1 MSTLKV
7 DTIQHSGGTT
17 GLTIDS
23 SGNVDLGAGSI
34 VQIVTRQVDTYLD
47 HTHSGTTQTDI
58 PDIYIDIT
66 PRFNNSIILWRT
78 IVFPKLDDED
88 GYIRYRVV
96 DSNDSDAVFHSTTY
110 CASSNYY
117 ANTSAFVNVPIESIK
132 TSSGTTS
139 TMRLQLQCQVN
150 SGGTAT
156 FNWSDSN
163 GQVVVATEIRS

>member
-34 VQIVTRQVDTYLD
+34 VQIVTREVDSNLS
-47 HTHSGTTQTDI
+47 HTHSGNTQTDI

-96 DSNDSDAVFHSTTY
+96 DSNNSDAVFHSLTY

-117 ANTSAFVNVPIESIK
+117 ASVSGFENVPIETMK
-132 TSSGTTS
+132 ASSGTTS

-150 SGGTAT
+150 SGGTAN
-156 FNWSDSN
+156 FNWSNSD
-163 GQVVVATEIRS
+163 GKVVIATEIRT